1 MYNALPEALIP
12 DWRTLEE
19 VENGDDMRLDNPP
32 GANSIGLPVDFYY
45 L

>member
-12 DWRTLEE
+12 EWRTLEE
-19 VENGDDMRLDNPP
+19 VENGDDMGLDNPP
-32 GANSIGLPVDFYY
+32 SANSIGLLVDFYY